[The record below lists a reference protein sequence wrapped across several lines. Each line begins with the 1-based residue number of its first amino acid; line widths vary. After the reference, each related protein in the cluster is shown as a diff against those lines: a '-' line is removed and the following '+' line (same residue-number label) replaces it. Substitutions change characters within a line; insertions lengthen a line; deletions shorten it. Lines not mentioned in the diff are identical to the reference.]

1 MNKKVIIGIVAIVV
15 ILVASIGLLVMVGKE
30 DTPNNNENTN
40 EENITKQEQGKEENV
55 INTSINY
62 WITTYEFPEA
72 TKEFSLNLYNG
83 FTNVPI
89 KLEELAKKCDYLNY
103 YAPKE
108 GEYKNSNIKV
118 NKISDIKANIED
130 GGELKVFLNNNDG
143 SSATITSFIIHN
155 YSDKTMT
162 AQECIN
168 NGWWYVFD
176 YNDTGIQPMVFGM
189 DMSNNPNYHRNNQG
203 GPLLE
208 EIVNKIGRP
217 THIYSFY
224 GAPEIKEGVNM
235 ISYYITYEYPEYVIV
250 IRVYET
256 INTKYNS
263 SRLHIDA
270 FHYFTPECYKKWV
283 REQTSL
289 IELLK

>member
-1 MNKKVIIGIVAIVV
+1 MNKKVIIGIIAIVL
-15 ILVASIGLLVMVGKE
+15 ILAASIGLFVMVSKE
-30 DTPNNNENTN
+30 DTPNNNENNN
-40 EENITKQEQGKEENV
+40 EENITKQEQEKEEDV
-55 INTSINY
+55 TNTNINY
-62 WITTYEFPEA
+62 WVTTYEFPEA

-83 FTNVPI
+83 FTSAPI
-89 KLEELAKKCDYLNY
+89 KLEDIAKKCDYLNY

-108 GEYKNSNIKV
+108 GEYKNSNIKI

-130 GGELKVFLNNNDG
+130 GGELKVFLNNDDG
-143 SSATITSFIIHN
+143 SHATIYSFIIHN

-168 NGWWYVFD
+168 NGWWYIFEFSD
-176 YNDTGIQPMVFGM
+176 NGIQPMIFGM
-189 DMSNNPNYHRNNQG
+189 DMTSNPEYHRNNQG

-217 THIYSFY
+217 THIYGFY
-224 GAPEIKEGVNM
+224 GTTEIKEGING
-235 ISYYITYEYPEYVIV
+235 ISYYITYEYLEYVIV
-250 IRVYET
+250 TRVHET

-263 SRLHIDA
+263 SRVHIDA
-270 FHYFTPECYKKWV
+270 FMYFTPECYEKWLG
-283 REQTSL
+283 EQTSL